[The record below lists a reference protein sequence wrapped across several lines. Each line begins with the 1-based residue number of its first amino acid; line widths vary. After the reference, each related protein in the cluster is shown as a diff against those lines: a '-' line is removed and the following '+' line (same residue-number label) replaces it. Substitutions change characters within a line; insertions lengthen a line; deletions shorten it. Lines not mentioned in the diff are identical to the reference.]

1 MSRVELTF
9 KAEQYYCEPCSLK
22 QGTLVTELVRMIPKS
37 VVMFGKLVGDEY
49 YCCPICFDPKFNVK
63 GKTKVK
69 DGARIKQ
76 KPAVAADSEG
86 FGAGSGNDGAKAS
99 VLRIVT
105 DNGSVEGDAEA

>member
-1 MSRVELTF
+1 MSRIELTF
-9 KAEQYYCEPCSLK
+9 QAEQYYCEPCSLK

-69 DGARIKQ
+69 DGARIKR
-76 KPAVAADSEG
+76 KPAEEAADSP
-86 FGAGSGNDGAKAS
+86 AGTAP
-99 VLRIVT
+99 LRLVT
-105 DNGSVEGDAEA
+105 DEDAQR